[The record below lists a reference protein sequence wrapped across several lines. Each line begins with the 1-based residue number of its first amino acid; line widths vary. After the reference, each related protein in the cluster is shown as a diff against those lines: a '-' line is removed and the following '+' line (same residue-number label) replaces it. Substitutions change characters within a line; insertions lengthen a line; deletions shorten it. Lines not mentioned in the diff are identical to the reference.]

1 MYRYSTV
8 CSGYVTCLV
17 LILTMTWVLI
27 LITAWPAASARLGED
42 EAPSR
47 APSTSTTEAPI
58 TPANSTASE
67 QNILLNFKDVDLRQI
82 IDLMSDLTNQNFL
95 IDEKVR
101 GKVTIISPRPVN
113 SAEAYNIFLS
123 ILEVQGFTVVPQG
136 AIHKIVPSREVKEK
150 ALPTAIDGADH
161 PSPNRDAFIT
171 QLIPLQHAD
180 ANEIRSLLSALV
192 SRESSL
198 LAYEPTNTLILTE
211 VQSNISRLM
220 KIIGA
225 LDVQAPAA
233 VLKVIE
239 LQYAAADQMV
249 ASLQSALEGLAQSDD
264 EAGELTPAQQRQL
277 QRRARTQA
285 ATPLRRAPTAPKI
298 IADSRTNSLIVIAT
312 PSVIMAAED
321 LIAKLDIPTP
331 EGRGQIHVYYL
342 KHADAEEIAQV
353 LTAQAAEIER
363 TQSAT
368 AAADTAQRQGGAQA
382 QPAVQRGDTSRQA
395 LTGTTPLGITITAD
409 KPTNS
414 LVITSPPEAYAVLKE
429 IIEKLDIRRSQV
441 LVEALFAEVTIGTA
455 NNFGVEWRVI
465 DDPDGGTQVFAG
477 SSGSAQTGVLNALTA
492 NPLTASPT
500 GLIIG
505 ALRNTITIN
514 GQPILNIP
522 AVLRAF
528 EGNSDVN
535 ILATPNLLTTDN
547 EEAEIIIGEERPFLR
562 TTQTDS
568 TNLNV
573 GIQTFEFRDVGIT
586 LRMTPQIS
594 HGKTVRLNLFIELS
608 AFAGEAVVGAAVTTK
623 RSTQT
628 TVIADDGQTIV
639 IGGLIRE
646 DNNEAQTGIPCI
658 GNAPLIGWAF
668 RQESQSQNKNNLLI
682 FITPHILNTPGDI
695 HRITDH
701 KRQQSDRA
709 QEIEEQLQRN
719 QPQDNLE
726 HLLD

>member
-8 CSGYVTCLV
+8 GSGYVALLV
-17 LILTMTWVLI
+17 LILMMS
-27 LITAWPAASARLGED
+27 WPAESARLGED
-42 EAPSR
+42 PAPGR
-47 APSTSTTEAPI
+47 APSTVERSAPNAPM
-58 TPANSTASE
+58 TPAASAAAE

-95 IDEKVR
+95 VDEKVR
-101 GKVTIISPRPVN
+101 GKVTIISPRPVS

-136 AIHKIVPSREVKEK
+136 AIYKIIPSREVKESP
-150 ALPTAIDGADH
+150 LPTTVDGSSRLSAD
-161 PSPNRDAFIT
+161 SDAFIT
-171 QLIPLQHAD
+171 QLIPLQYAD

-192 SRESSL
+192 SKESSL
-198 LAYEPTNTLILTE
+198 LAYGPTNTLILTE
-211 VQSNISRLM
+211 VQSNIVRLM
-220 KIIGA
+220 KIIRA
-225 LDVQAPAA
+225 LDIQAPAA
-233 VLKVIE
+233 VLKVMA
-239 LQYAAADQMV
+239 LKYAAADQMV
-249 ASLQSALEGLAQSDD
+249 ASLQSALEGLAQSDADAD
-264 EAGELTPAQQRQL
+264 ESAATPTRQR
-277 QRRARTQA
+277 QRRAQSPAGASLT
-285 ATPLRRAPTAPKI
+285 RAPTAPKI

-312 PSVIMAAED
+312 PSVIIAAED

-363 TQSAT
+363 TQT
-368 AAADTAQRQGGAQA
+368 ASSTTSTPTTTRQGRNPPQQSTQQRGTAQ
-382 QPAVQRGDTSRQA
+382 V

-414 LVITSPPEAYAVLKE
+414 LVITAPPEAYAVLKE

-441 LVEALFAEVTIGTA
+441 LVEALFAEVTVGAA
-455 NNFGVEWRVI
+455 NQFGVEWRVI
-465 DDPDGGTQVFAG
+465 DDADGGTQVFGSSAG
-477 SSGSAQTGVLNALTA
+477 SSQTGVLNALTS
-492 NPLTASPT
+492 NPLTSPT
-500 GLIIG
+500 GLVIG
-505 ALRNTITIN
+505 ALRNTININ
-514 GQPILNIP
+514 GQEIFNIP

-562 TTQTDS
+562 TSQTDS

-573 GIQTFEFRDVGIT
+573 GVQSFEFRDVGIT

-594 HGKTVRLNLFIELS
+594 HGKTVRLNLFVELS

-646 DNNEAQTGIPCI
+646 DNNDAKTGVPCI
-658 GNAPLIGWAF
+658 GNTPLIGWAF
-668 RQESQSQNKNNLLI
+668 RQQSRSQNKNNLLI

-695 HRITDH
+695 HRITEH
-701 KRQQSDRA
+701 KRQQSERA
-709 QEIEEQLQRN
+709 QEIEKQLLHN

-726 HLLD
+726 RLLD

>member
-1 MYRYSTV
+1 MHRYSMV
-8 CSGYVTCLV
+8 GFGYLGLFVFV
-17 LILTMTWVLI
+17 FMTS
-27 LITAWPAASARLGED
+27 WPVAAARLGED
-42 EAPSR
+42 R
-47 APSTSTTEAPI
+47 APRPSSATPVAPAAVTS
-58 TPANSTASE
+58 SE

-82 IDLMSDLTNQNFL
+82 IDLMSDLTQQNFL

-101 GKVTIISPRPVN
+101 GKVTIISPRPV
-113 SAEAYNIFLS
+113 SRAEAYNIFLS

-136 AIHKIVPSREVKEK
+136 AIHKIVPSREVKERP
-150 ALPTAIDGADH
+150 LPTTVDGAAR
-161 PSPNRDAFIT
+161 PSSNRDAFVT
-171 QLIPLQHAD
+171 QLIPLKYAD
-180 ANEIRSLLSALV
+180 ANDIRSLLSALV
-192 SRESSL
+192 SKESSL
-198 LAYEPTNTLILTE
+198 LAYAPTNTLILTE
-211 VQSNISRLM
+211 VESNITRLM
-220 KIIGA
+220 KIIRA

-233 VLKVIE
+233 VLKVIA

-249 ASLQSALEGLAQSDD
+249 ASLQTALEGLAQSDASD
-264 EAGELTPAQQRQL
+264 SDAGAATTAAQRRRQRQ
-277 QRRARTQA
+277 RRRSQQPTPSLTRT
-285 ATPLRRAPTAPKI
+285 PTAPKI

-312 PSVIMAAED
+312 PSVIEAAED

-363 TQSAT
+363 TQTSAPT
-368 AAADTAQRQGGAQA
+368 SAATGTPGRPQA
-382 QPAVQRGDTSRQA
+382 QQATQRRRSAARTTS
-395 LTGTTPLGITITAD
+395 GTTPLGITITAD

-414 LVITSPPEAYAVLKE
+414 LVITAPPEAYAVLKE

-441 LVEALFAEVTIGTA
+441 LVEALFAEVTLNAA
-455 NNFGVEWRVI
+455 NQVGVEWRVI

-477 SSGSAQTGVLNALTA
+477 STGSGQTGVLNDLSSSALLA
-492 NPLTASPT
+492 APG
-500 GLIIG
+500 GLLIG
-505 ALRNTITIN
+505 ALRNTIRIN
-514 GQPILNIP
+514 DVDILNIP

-562 TTQTDS
+562 TTQNDT
-568 TNLNV
+568 TNLGV
-573 GIQTFEFRDVGIT
+573 STQTFEFRDVGIKMS
-586 LRMTPQIS
+586 MTPQIS
-594 HGKTVRLNLFIELS
+594 HGKTVRLKLFVELS

-623 RSTQT
+623 RSTET

-646 DNNEAQTGIPCI
+646 DNNEAKTGVPCI

-668 RQESQSQNKNNLLI
+668 RQESQTQNKNNLLI

-695 HRITDH
+695 HRITEH
-701 KRQQSDRA
+701 KRQQSEHA
-709 QEIEEQLQRN
+709 QEIEEQLRRN
-719 QPQDNLE
+719 RPQDNLE
-726 HLLD
+726 RLLD

>member
-1 MYRYSTV
+1 MDRYSSV
-8 CSGYVTCLV
+8 GSAYIALLV
-17 LILTMTWVLI
+17 FILMTS
-27 LITAWPAASARLGED
+27 WPVESARLGED
-42 EAPSR
+42 AATGRVPSAPAAGRS
-47 APSTSTTEAPI
+47 APEVPMTPAASTT
-58 TPANSTASE
+58 SE

-82 IDLMSDLTNQNFL
+82 IDLMSDLTNQNYL
-95 IDEKVR
+95 VDEKVR
-101 GKVTIISPRPVN
+101 GKVTIISPRPV
-113 SAEAYNIFLS
+113 STEEAYNIFLS

-136 AIHKIVPSREVKEK
+136 AIHKIIPSREVKESP
-150 ALPTAIDGADH
+150 LPTSVDGADRM
-161 PSPNRDAFIT
+161 SPDRDSFIT
-171 QLIPLQHAD
+171 QLIPLKYAD
-180 ANEIRSLLSALV
+180 ANEIRGLLSALV
-192 SRESSL
+192 SKESSL
-198 LAYEPTNTLILTE
+198 LAYGPTNTLILTE

-220 KIIGA
+220 KIIRA

-233 VLKVIE
+233 VLKVIA
-239 LQYAAADQMV
+239 LKYAAADQMV
-249 ASLQSALEGLAQSDD
+249 SSLQSALEGLAEAEADD
-264 EAGELTPAQQRQL
+264 GDSTPATARQRR
-277 QRRARTQA
+277 QRRARSRA
-285 ATPLRRAPTAPKI
+285 ASTLQRTPTAPKI
-298 IADSRTNSLIVIAT
+298 IADSRTNSLVVIAT

-342 KHADAEEIAQV
+342 EHADAEELAQV

-363 TQSAT
+363 TQAADAT
-368 AAADTAQRQGGAQA
+368 ATTPQQTRTQPQQAAARRGAA
-382 QPAVQRGDTSRQA
+382 QP

-414 LVITSPPEAYAVLKE
+414 LVITAPPEAYAVLRE

-441 LVEALFAEVTIGTA
+441 LVEALFAEVTIGAA
-455 NNFGVEWRVI
+455 NQFGVEWRVI

-477 SSGSAQTGVLNALTA
+477 STGTQQTGVINSLTEG
-492 NPLTASPT
+492 LTTGLLASPT

-505 ALRNTITIN
+505 ALRNTIRIN
-514 GQPILNIP
+514 DQEIVNIP
-522 AVLRAF
+522 AVLRAS

-547 EEAEIIIGEERPFLR
+547 EEAEIVIGEERPFLR
-562 TTQTDS
+562 TAQNDT

-573 GIQTFEFRDVGIT
+573 STRSFEFRDVGIT

-594 HGKTVRLNLFIELS
+594 HGKTVRLNLFVELT
-608 AFAGEAVVGAAVTTK
+608 AFVDEAEVGAAVTTK

-628 TVIADDGQTIV
+628 TVVADDGQTIV

-646 DNNEAQTGIPCI
+646 DSNEAKSGVPCV

-668 RQESQSQNKNNLLI
+668 SQDAKSKRKNNLLI

-695 HRITDH
+695 HRITEH
-701 KRQQSDRA
+701 KRQQSERA
-709 QEIEEQLQRN
+709 QEIEEHLQRN
-719 QPQDNLE
+719 QPQENLE

>member
-8 CSGYVTCLV
+8 GSGYVALLG
-17 LILTMTWVLI
+17 LILLTS
-27 LITAWPAASARLGED
+27 WPVESARLGED
-42 EAPSR
+42 KTQGRP
-47 APSTSTTEAPI
+47 PSTAGRSAPDASTTPVA
-58 TPANSTASE
+58 AAASE

-82 IDLMSDLTNQNFL
+82 IDLMSDLTDQNFL
-95 IDEKVR
+95 VDEKVR
-101 GKVTIISPRPVN
+101 GKVTIISPRPVS

-136 AIHKIVPSREVKEK
+136 AIHKIIPSREVKESP
-150 ALPTAIDGADH
+150 LPTTVDGVSR
-161 PSPNRDAFIT
+161 PSPLRDSFVT
-171 QLIPLQHAD
+171 QLIPLKYAD

-192 SRESSL
+192 SKESSL
-198 LAYEPTNTLILTE
+198 LAYGPTNTLILTE
-211 VQSNISRLM
+211 VQSNIARLM
-220 KIIGA
+220 KIIRA
-225 LDVQAPAA
+225 LDIQAPAA
-233 VLKVIE
+233 VLKVIA
-239 LQYAAADQMV
+239 LKYAAADQMV
-249 ASLQSALEGLAQSDD
+249 SSLQSALEGLAQTDATS
-264 EAGELTPAQQRQL
+264 GESSATPAQQRQR
-277 QRRARTQA
+277 QRRRRTQSQA
-285 ATPLRRAPTAPKI
+285 ATPLRRSPTAPKI

-312 PSVIMAAED
+312 PAVILAAEA
-321 LIAKLDIPTP
+321 LVAKLDIPTP

-342 KHADAEEIAQV
+342 EHADAEELAQV

-363 TQSAT
+363 TQAAAT
-368 AAADTAQRQGGAQA
+368 AA
-382 QPAVQRGDTSRQA
+382 TSRQGRNQA
-395 LTGTTPLGITITAD
+395 QQAAQRLGSAQASTGTTPLGITITAD

-414 LVITSPPEAYAVLKE
+414 LVITAAPEAYAVIKE

-441 LVEALFAEVTIGTA
+441 LVEALFAEVTIGEA
-455 NNFGVEWRVI
+455 ENIGVEWRVI

-477 SSGSAQTGVLNALTA
+477 STAGETGLINTLTA
-492 NPLTASPT
+492 NPLGAPS

-505 ALRNTITIN
+505 ALRNTIRIGN
-514 GQPILNIP
+514 NDIANIP

-568 TNLNV
+568 TNTNV
-573 GIQTFEFRDVGIT
+573 GTQTFEFRDVGIT

-594 HGKTVRLNLFIELS
+594 HGKTVRLNLFVELS
-608 AFAGEAVVGAAVTTK
+608 AFQEDVGGVVGAVSTTK

-646 DNNEAQTGIPCI
+646 DNNEAQTGVPCV

-668 RQESQSQNKNNLLI
+668 RQQSQSLNKNNLLI

-695 HRITDH
+695 HRITEH

-709 QEIEEQLQRN
+709 QEIEEHLRRN
-719 QPQDNLE
+719 QPQENLE

>member
-1 MYRYSTV
+1 MYRYSPV
-8 CSGYVTCLV
+8 CSGYIALLV
-17 LILTMTWVLI
+17 LILMTSGTVE
-27 LITAWPAASARLGED
+27 SARLGED
-42 EAPSR
+42 KAPGR
-47 APSTSTTEAPI
+47 APATSTTAPSAPDAPI
-58 TPANSTASE
+58 TPAASTTPE

-82 IDLMSDLTNQNFL
+82 IDLMSELTNQNFL
-95 IDEKVR
+95 VDEKVR
-101 GKVTIISPRPVN
+101 GKVTIISPRPV
-113 SAEAYNIFLS
+113 SREEAYNIFLS

-136 AIHKIVPSREVKEK
+136 PIYKIIPSREVKESP
-150 ALPTAIDGADH
+150 LPTAVDGSAH
-161 PSPNRDAFIT
+161 PPPDRDAFIT
-171 QLIPLQHAD
+171 QLIPLKYAD

-192 SRESSL
+192 SKESSL
-198 LAYEPTNTLILTE
+198 LAYGPTNTLILTE

-233 VLKVIE
+233 VLKVIA
-239 LQYAAADQMV
+239 LKYAAADQMV
-249 ASLQSALEGLAQSDD
+249 SSLQSALEGLAQTEA
-264 EAGELTPAQQRQL
+264 EAGESVTSAR
-277 QRRARTQA
+277 QRRLRRRPRSRA
-285 ATPLRRAPTAPKI
+285 ATPVRREPTAPKI

-321 LIAKLDIPTP
+321 LVAKLDIPTP

-363 TQSAT
+363 NQAAT
-368 AAADTAQRQGGAQA
+368 TATPTTQRQGRIQP
-382 QPAVQRGDTSRQA
+382 QPAAQRRSTTQA

-414 LVITSPPEAYAVLKE
+414 LVITAAPEAYAVLKE

-441 LVEALFAEVTIGTA
+441 LVEALFAEVTLGAA
-455 NNFGVEWRVI
+455 NQFGVEWRVI
-465 DDPDGGTQVFAG
+465 DDPDGGTQVFG
-477 SSGSAQTGVLNALTA
+477 SSTGSQQTGVINALTT
-492 NPLTASPT
+492 NPLASPT

-505 ALRNTITIN
+505 ALRNTIRIN
-514 GQPILNIP
+514 NTDILNIP

-547 EEAEIIIGEERPFLR
+547 EEAKIVIGEERPFLR
-562 TTQTDS
+562 STQTDA

-573 GIQTFEFRDVGIT
+573 STRAFEFRDVGIT

-594 HGKTVRLNLFIELS
+594 HGKTVRLNLFVQLT
-608 AFAGEAVVGAAVTTK
+608 AFAGEAEVGAAVTTK
-623 RSTQT
+623 REAET
-628 TVIADDGQTIV
+628 TVVADDGQTIV

-646 DNNEAQTGIPCI
+646 DSNEGRTGVPCV

-668 RQESQSQNKNNLLI
+668 RQQSRSRNKNNLLI
-682 FITPHILNTPGDI
+682 FITPHILNTPADI
-695 HRITDH
+695 RRITEH

-709 QEIEEQLQRN
+709 HEIEEQLRRN
-719 QPQDNLE
+719 QPQENLE

>member
-1 MYRYSTV
+1 MYHYSPV
-8 CSGYVTCLV
+8 CSGYVALLV
-17 LILTMTWVLI
+17 LILTPS
-27 LITAWPAASARLGED
+27 WPVESARLGED
-42 EAPSR
+42 GAASAP
-47 APSTSTTEAPI
+47 ATSATS
-58 TPANSTASE
+58 STAE

-95 IDEKVR
+95 VDEKVR
-101 GKVTIISPRPVN
+101 GKVTIISPRPVS

-136 AIHKIVPSREVKEK
+136 AIHKIIPSREVKESP
-150 ALPTAIDGADH
+150 LPTKVDGASR
-161 PSPNRDAFIT
+161 PSSVRDSFVT
-171 QLIPLQHAD
+171 QLIPLKYAD

-192 SRESSL
+192 SKESSL
-198 LAYEPTNTLILTE
+198 LAYGPTNTLILTE

-220 KIIGA
+220 KIIRA
-225 LDVQAPAA
+225 LDIQAPAA
-233 VLKVIE
+233 VLKVIA
-239 LQYAAADQMV
+239 LKYAAADQMV
-249 ASLQSALEGLAQSDD
+249 SSLQSALEGLAQTAAAS
-264 EAGELTPAQQRQL
+264 G
-277 QRRARTQA
+277 QA
-285 ATPLRRAPTAPKI
+285 AATAPTQQNRRRRRSQSQSAAPLRRAPTAPKI

-321 LIAKLDIPTP
+321 LIATLDIPTP

-342 KHADAEEIAQV
+342 EHADAEELAQV

-363 TQSAT
+363 TQ
-368 AAADTAQRQGGAQA
+368 AAAASAAAPRQGRNQPQQAAQRRRTA
-382 QPAVQRGDTSRQA
+382 PAS
-395 LTGTTPLGITITAD
+395 TGTTPLGITITAD

-414 LVITSPPEAYAVLKE
+414 LVITAPPEAYAVLKE

-441 LVEALFAEVTIGTA
+441 LVEALFAEVTIGAA
-455 NNFGVEWRVI
+455 NQVGVEWRVI
-465 DDPDGGTQVFAG
+465 DDPDGGTQVFASSTG
-477 SSGSAQTGVLNALTA
+477 SSQTGVLNDLTTSAL
-492 NPLTASPT
+492 LASPT

-505 ALRNTITIN
+505 ALRNTININ
-514 GQPILNIP
+514 GTEILNIP

-528 EGNSDVN
+528 DGNSDVN

-547 EEAEIIIGEERPFLR
+547 EEAEIVIGEERPFLR
-562 TTQTDS
+562 TSQNDS
-568 TNLNV
+568 TDV
-573 GIQTFEFRDVGIT
+573 SVSTRTFEFRDVGIT

-594 HGKTVRLNLFIELS
+594 HGKTVRLNLFVELT
-608 AFAGEAVVGAAVTTK
+608 AFVDEAEVGAVTTTK

-628 TVIADDGQTIV
+628 TVVADDGQTIV

-646 DNNEAQTGIPCI
+646 DNNEAQTQVPCV

-668 RQESQSQNKNNLLI
+668 RQQAQSQRKNNLLI

-695 HRITDH
+695 HRITEH

-709 QEIEEQLQRN
+709 QEIEEHLRSN